1 MLIRIRGSHKAEI
14 EEKEQKLKVNNN
26 LAELER
32 NSIRQQNIY
41 ITDTYGP
48 YLGKEYLDTDR
59 SSWNC
64 QGLSRLEQRLILLRL
79 LKWIKTE
86 RESQKKIRKRIENP
100 IIQGDNMYR
109 VVIADDEVLIRM
121 YIREILE
128 NNGYEVVGEAEDGL
142 DAIAVC
148 RQKKPDFVIMDINMP
163 VMTGLEATK
172 VINEDKL
179 AGFVIILTAYR
190 DKEITDQAVNTDVM
204 GYIVKPVDE
213 DTLIPSV
220 KIAIHNYNQRERL
233 CEEFT
238 RHRKF
243 LDDRKYLDRSK
254 GLVMERKKMSEKR
267 SIYSISEVCP
277 WIRDFH
283 D

>member
-1 MLIRIRGSHKAEI
+1 
-14 EEKEQKLKVNNN
+14 
-26 LAELER
+26 
-32 NSIRQQNIY
+32 
-41 ITDTYGP
+41 
-48 YLGKEYLDTDR
+48 
-59 SSWNC
+59 
-64 QGLSRLEQRLILLRL
+64 
-79 LKWIKTE
+79 
-86 RESQKKIRKRIENP
+86 
-100 IIQGDNMYR
+100 MYR

-190 DKEITDQAVNTDVM
+190 DKEIADQAVNTDVM

-213 DTLIPSV
+213 DTLIPAV
-220 KIAIHNYNQRERL
+220 KIAIHNYKQREAMAK
-233 CEEFT
+233 EKEFHKT
-238 RHRKF
+238 QEA
-243 LDDRKYLDRSK
+243 LDDRKYLDRAK
-254 GLVMERKKMSEKR
+254 GLVMERKNMSEKEAFTYIR
-267 SIYSISEVCP
+267 SLSMDKGISMTELSKMLLKAYEG
-277 WIRDFH
+277 
-283 D
+283 